1 MGIPTLH
8 ISPTMSLG
16 LEKEWFL
23 AIIHSIESIQN
34 ARSKTQFSQVYW
46 MPQTSISSLL
56 FIGHSTALGPKP
68 IIRQIRFPFLVIF
81 CYLILIF
88 CSPDLGKIP
97 GRLYV

>member
-34 ARSKTQFSQVYW
+34 ALSKAQFSHVYCI
-46 MPQTSISSLL
+46 PNISVSSLL
-56 FIGHSTALGPKP
+56 VWGQSTADGPKP